1 MDAVITFVNG
11 NDPVWQQTYAQTIS
25 HKAILNKR
33 YRDWGFLP
41 YLLRGIEKNMP
52 FIEKVFLIVSTESQV
67 PCWVNT
73 GNTRIILHK
82 EIIPQ
87 LFLPTFNSTTIELFL
102 HRIPDLSEQFVYFND
117 DLFPVNP
124 LQPCDLFQEDKI
136 VTRFSRHLF
145 ATNLYKQQTRR
156 SDQMARLAAGLCT
169 SPLFLRPQHTI
180 TPMLRSVSRQVY
192 QQLEDVLAMHITP
205 LRRKDNCNQY
215 LYTDYLY
222 HIGRVCEQ
230 AIPTKH
236 CSMAIYSGKK
246 IADTILHSK
255 RSIVCIND
263 VEMSAERQQTMR
275 ATILQAFETHFPQK
289 SRFEK

>member
-11 NDPVWQQTYAQTIS
+11 NDPVWQRSYAQNIT
-25 HKAILNKR
+25 HETVLNKR
-33 YRDWGFLP
+33 YRDWGLLP

-52 FIEKVFLIVSTESQV
+52 FIEKVFLVVSTESQV
-67 PCWVNT
+67 PECINT
-73 GNTRIILHK
+73 CNTQIILHK
-82 EIIPQ
+82 DIIPQ
-87 LFLPTFNSTTIELFL
+87 TFLPTFNSTTIELFL
-102 HRIPDLSEQFVYFND
+102 HRIPNLSEQFVYFND

-124 LQPCDLFQEDKI
+124 LQPCDLFRDDKI

-145 ATNLYKQQTRR
+145 ATNLYKQQTRQ
-156 SDQMARLAAGLCT
+156 SDQMARLAAGRKT
-169 SPLFLRPQHTI
+169 TPLFLRPQHTI
-180 TPMLRSVSRQVY
+180 APMLRSVSQKVY
-192 QQLEDVLAMHITP
+192 QQLENALALHITP

-236 CSMAIYSGKK
+236 CSMAIYSGKQ
-246 IADTILHSK
+246 IADNILHTN
-255 RSIVCIND
+255 RAVICIND
-263 VEMSAERQQTMR
+263 VEMSPEREQNMR
-275 ATILQAFETHFPQK
+275 TAILQAFEARFPQK